1 MTGGVFTWSESVC
14 TRVPSSDRES
24 GWVDVPELLCYVYT
38 VKIA

>member
-24 GWVDVPELLCYVYT
+24 GDVPELLCYVFT